1 MIILDTDHFTVLRY
15 PEHSQCEVLSVRMR
29 QSADTNFATTPIS
42 VEEQMRGWL
51 AAIRRARRVHDQIL
65 YYTRLVGMI
74 RYVSKWQILP
84 FNEPAADRFE
94 ALRKQRVRIGTQDLK
109 IASIGLEAGALL
121 LSAQTARFRA
131 RAGAAGRELAA
142 VI

>member
-15 PEHSQCEVLSVRMR
+15 PEHSQFAILSARMR
-29 QSADTNFATTPIS
+29 QSADTNFATTAIS

-65 YYTRLVGMI
+65 YYTRLVAMI
-74 RYVSKWQILP
+74 RFVSKWQILP

-109 IASIGLEAGALL
+109 TAAIALEVDAMH
-121 LSAQTARFRA
+121 LSANLRDFERVPDLRVETWLR
-131 RAGAAGRELAA
+131 
-142 VI
+142 